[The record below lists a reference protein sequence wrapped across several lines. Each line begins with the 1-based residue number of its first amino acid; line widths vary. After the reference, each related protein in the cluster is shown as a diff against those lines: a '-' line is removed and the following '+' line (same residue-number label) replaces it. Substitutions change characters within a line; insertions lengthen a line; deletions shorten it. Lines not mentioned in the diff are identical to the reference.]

1 MINADKEE
9 EKEKEGESESE
20 RHGGWGT
27 PCVEMEIGR
36 GGKRASAS
44 STRGLCVC
52 VFCLKTVKIHLGGVW
67 CSVQFDLSF
76 QKRHRPRRT
85 RGPRDTAWG
94 DTDAA
99 CPRPRGAARDDR
111 AGAEAAAAR
120 PAVAAAAAAA
130 VLRRP
135 SKSPQTEERPVS
147 PPSGAA
153 AGVLRQLT
161 CCCISGATVSTIY
174 DKLARM

>member
-52 VFCLKTVKIHLGGVW
+52 VFCLKTVRIHLGGVW

-76 QKRHRPRRT
+76 QKRHRPRAKKKE
-85 RGPRDTAWG
+85 PPWG
-94 DTDAA
+94 
-99 CPRPRGAARDDR
+99 
-111 AGAEAAAAR
+111 
-120 PAVAAAAAAA
+120 V
-130 VLRRP
+130 
-135 SKSPQTEERPVS
+135 KSAYGRVTPPVGS
-147 PPSGAA
+147 FNPIN
-153 AGVLRQLT
+153 RN
-161 CCCISGATVSTIY
+161 ISRFRKI
-174 DKLARM
+174 